1 MNATQSKM
9 ARAALGLSTHDLAS
23 LAGVGRMTV
32 VRFEQGIDIAEDGHT
47 KIRAAFEAQGI
58 RFVDRGIY
66 QGAVCPPGTA

>member
-9 ARAALGLSTHDLAS
+9 ARAALGLSTHDLAA

-32 VRFEQGIDIAEDGHT
+32 VRFEQGSDIADDSHAKLRAVFED
-47 KIRAAFEAQGI
+47 AGI

-66 QGAVCPPGTA
+66 RGAVCPPDAT